1 MALDGITSTLD
12 NQAGLTYLNIPT
24 YDAMVVWLESRVI
37 IAVDPS
43 PGTSLDRWVSLASS
57 LCDLVAGFKV
67 GLPFMFS
74 YGASGL
80 RALRGS
86 CDGLLI
92 ADFKLADVEHVMV
105 STLSHVIGYV
115 DGVIAHSFIGLKG
128 GLEGLKG
135 YLDSV
140 GVRLILVISMSHEG
154 SLDVIDVN
162 IDRLLWVAGRLKPW
176 GLVAPATRPQVIS
189 HVRGRAP
196 WAVILAPGVGVQ
208 GARPGDGIR
217 AGADYE
223 IVGRL
228 VTETSKPVEVVK
240 WINGEHA
247 RALRERGG

>member
-1 MALDGITSTLD
+1 
-12 NQAGLTYLNIPT
+12 
-24 YDAMVVWLESRVI
+24 MVFWLESRAI
-37 IAVDPS
+37 IAIDPS
-43 PGTSLDRWVSLASS
+43 PGTSLDRWVSVTSS

-74 YGASGL
+74 YGVSGL

-86 CDGLLI
+86 CDRLLI
-92 ADFKLADVEHVMV
+92 ADFKLADIDYVMV
-105 STLSHVIGYV
+105 SALSHVIDYV
-115 DGVIAHSFIGLKG
+115 DGVIAHAFIGLKG
-128 GLEGLKG
+128 GLEGLKS

-140 GVRLILVISMSHEG
+140 GVKLILVISMSHEG

-162 IDRLLWVAGRLKPW
+162 VDRLLWVAGRLKPW
-176 GLVAPATRPQVIS
+176 GLVAPATRPHIIS

-208 GARPGDGIR
+208 GAKPGDGIR

-228 VTETSKPVEVVK
+228 VTEASDPVEVVK
-240 WINGEHA
+240 WVNDEHA

>member
-1 MALDGITSTLD
+1 MS
-12 NQAGLTYLNIPT
+12 T
-24 YDAMVVWLESRVI
+24 YDAMVFWLESRAI
-37 IAVDPS
+37 IAIDPS
-43 PGTSLDRWVSLASS
+43 PGTSLDRWVSVTSS

-74 YGASGL
+74 YGVSGL

-86 CDGLLI
+86 CDRLLI
-92 ADFKLADVEHVMV
+92 ADFKLADIDYVMV
-105 STLSHVIGYV
+105 SALSHVIDYV
-115 DGVIAHSFIGLKG
+115 DGVIAHAFIGLKG
-128 GLEGLKG
+128 GLEELKS

-140 GVRLILVISMSHEG
+140 GVKLILVISMSHEG

-162 IDRLLWVAGRLKPW
+162 VDRLLWVAGRLKPW
-176 GLVAPATRPQVIS
+176 GLVAPATRPHIIS

-228 VTETSKPVEVVK
+228 VTEASDPVEVVK
-240 WINGEHA
+240 WVNDEHA